1 MLDENKLQNNA
12 SKIVIILE
20 YENPE
25 VVLHFCP
32 NDHALINVDIDQGI
46 N

>member
-1 MLDENKLQNNA
+1 MILQ
-12 SKIVIILE
+12 

-25 VVLHFCP
+25 VGLHFYP